1 MDFQGPDAADL
12 DNVYSLNRAYL
23 DGLSRPPAVAS
34 GAPSGAPSG
43 AAGIVEKLT
52 ALSLRKSTLLS
63 QCPFLIYSLPEAAD
77 RRWTRLFS
85 DDAQPDL
92 FDATSLS
99 PECVGG
105 LAPATLGF
113 LWELA
118 KRNPYATRLVSGAS
132 LDWCERLADS
142 SPVRVFRFATGEP
155 GLLSPRLPSHR
166 EFWSKLLGAGTSNDE
181 EIRHAAQLT
190 ALQTVLTNPAA
201 EHYQRLPA
209 AACLMPTPARR
220 VAESDKGGPES

>member
-1 MDFQGPDAADL
+1 MEFQGPDATDL
-12 DNVYSLNRAYL
+12 DNVYALNQAYL
-23 DGLSRPPAVAS
+23 DGLSRPLAAAP
-34 GAPSGAPSG
+34 GAPSGADS
-43 AAGIVEKLT
+43 IVEKLT
-52 ALSLRKSTLLS
+52 ALSVRKSTLLS
-63 QCPFLIYSLPEAAD
+63 HCPFLIYSFPDAAD
-77 RRWTRLFS
+77 RRWARLFN

-166 EFWSKLLGAGTSNDE
+166 EFWSKLLGAGTSNDKE
-181 EIRHAAQLT
+181 VRHAAHLT

-220 VAESDKGGPES
+220 VAESDKGRPES

>member
-1 MDFQGPDAADL
+1 MDFQGPDAVDL

-23 DGLSRPPAVAS
+23 DGLNGPPAVAP
-34 GAPSGAPSG
+34 GAPPGT
-43 AAGIVEKLT
+43 AGIVEKLT

-77 RRWTRLFS
+77 RRWARLFS
-85 DDAQPDL
+85 DDVQPDL

-99 PECVGG
+99 PEGVGG

-118 KRNPYATRLVSGAS
+118 KRNPYATRLVSGVS

-142 SPVRVFRFATGEP
+142 SPVRVFRFATGEA
-155 GLLSPRLPSHR
+155 GLLSPRLPAHR
-166 EFWSKLLGAGTSNDE
+166 EFWSKLLGAGTSNDKE
-181 EIRHAAQLT
+181 VRHSAHLT

-220 VAESDKGGPES
+220 VAESDKGRPES

>member
-12 DNVYSLNRAYL
+12 DNVYALNRAYL
-23 DGLSRPPAVAS
+23 DGLSQPLAVAPGTAS
-34 GAPSGAPSG
+34 GTV
-43 AAGIVEKLT
+43 GIIEKLT
-52 ALSLRKSTLLS
+52 ALSVRKSNWLS
-63 QCPFLIYSLPEAAD
+63 QCPFLIYSFPEAAD
-77 RRWTRLFS
+77 RRWARLFS

-92 FDATSLS
+92 FDATRLS
-99 PECVGG
+99 PESVCG

-132 LDWCERLADS
+132 LDWCERLAGS
-142 SPVRVFRFATGEP
+142 SPVRVFQFAIDEP

-166 EFWSKLLGAGTSNDE
+166 EFWSKLLGAGTNNDK
-181 EIRHAAQLT
+181 EIRHSAHLT
-190 ALQTVLTNPAA
+190 ALQTVLTKPAA

-220 VAESDKGGPES
+220 VAESDKGRPER

>member
-12 DNVYSLNRAYL
+12 DNVYVLNRAYL
-23 DGLSRPPAVAS
+23 DGLSRPLAAAPD
-34 GAPSGAPSG
+34 APSATAS
-43 AAGIVEKLT
+43 IVEKLT
-52 ALSLRKSTLLS
+52 ALSVRKSTLLS

-77 RRWTRLFS
+77 RRWARLFS

-92 FDATSLS
+92 FDATSGS
-99 PECVGG
+99 PECAGG

-142 SPVRVFRFATGEP
+142 SPVRVFRFATNEP
-155 GLLSPRLPSHR
+155 GLLSPRLSSQR
-166 EFWSKLLGAGTSNDE
+166 EFWLKLLGAGTSKDKQ
-181 EIRHAAQLT
+181 IRHSAHLT
-190 ALQTVLTNPAA
+190 ALQTVLTKPSA

-220 VAESDKGGPES
+220 VAESNKGRPED

>member
-23 DGLSRPPAVAS
+23 DGLSRSLAAAS
-34 GAPSGAPSG
+34 GARSRTV
-43 AAGIVEKLT
+43 GIVEKLT
-52 ALSLRKSTLLS
+52 ALSIRKSTLLS

-77 RRWTRLFS
+77 RRWARLFS

-92 FDATSLS
+92 FDATRLS
-99 PECVGG
+99 PDCVGG
-105 LAPATLGF
+105 LALATLGF

-118 KRNPYATRLVSGAS
+118 KRNPYATRLLSGAS

-142 SPVRVFRFATGEP
+142 SPVRVFRFATDEP
-155 GLLSPRLPSHR
+155 GLLSPRLPAHP
-166 EFWSKLLGAGTSNDE
+166 EFWSKLLGAGTSNDK
-181 EIRHAAQLT
+181 EIRHSAHLT
-190 ALQTVLTNPAA
+190 AFQTVLTSHTA

-220 VAESDKGGPES
+220 VAESSKRRRER

>member
-12 DNVYSLNRAYL
+12 DNVYALNRAYL
-23 DGLSRPPAVAS
+23 DGLSRALADAP
-34 GAPSGAPSG
+34 GEPSGT
-43 AAGIVEKLT
+43 AGIIEKLT
-52 ALSLRKSTLLS
+52 VLSVRKASCLS

-77 RRWTRLFS
+77 RRWVRLFS

-92 FDATSLS
+92 FDAAKRSS
-99 PECVGG
+99 ECGGG

-142 SPVRVFRFATGEP
+142 SPVRVFRFATDEP
-155 GLLSPRLPSHR
+155 DLLSPRLPTHR
-166 EFWSKLLGAGTSNDE
+166 EFWSKLLGAGTSNHK
-181 EIRHAAQLT
+181 EIRQSAHVT
-190 ALQTVLTNPAA
+190 ALQTVLTIPAA

-209 AACLMPTPARR
+209 AACLMSTPARR
-220 VAESDKGGPES
+220 VAESNKGPPGR